1 MGTKTV
7 LVTGA
12 NGYIGKA
19 VACAFVRAG
28 WVTYGLI
35 RSVQS
40 SLSLTAEEIIPIIG
54 SIDDVD
60 SHKVIETLL
69 PSTLDVIVSTTEN
82 TLDYVPH
89 FQNIVGLLQTLSVS
103 STANGVRPLV
113 IFTAGSKD
121 YGVGPHLSDDPDVA
135 PHDELSELHPPP
147 FAAPRVQHTPRIFE
161 SINAFAAVLVRPT
174 NVYGRASSYYSVCF
188 RAGSRAALVENPR
201 ERILIAPTQPNWI
214 SHSLHIDDCAEA
226 YVAIASAP
234 RQTVEGEVFNIS
246 SEHYETAE
254 QIINAI
260 IKEYDIAGGVKYVN
274 LQDVVNHEDASLA
287 MAIGFPQWTSSKKL
301 RVATGWTDRRLPF
314 SSAFH
319 IYRLSY
325 EAASQLRDENV
336 DKIGKTVKSLMST
349 VESV

>member
-19 VACAFVRAG
+19 VAYAFVRAG

-40 SLSLTAEEIIPIIG
+40 SIALTAEEIIPIIG
-54 SIDDVD
+54 SIDDAD
-60 SHKVIETLL
+60 SHKVIKALL

-89 FQNIVGLLQTLSVS
+89 FQNIVSLLQTVSIS

-135 PHDELSELHPPP
+135 PHDELSELRPPP
-147 FAAPRVQHTPRIFE
+147 FAAPRVQHSPRIFE
-161 SINAFAAVLVRPT
+161 STNAFAAVLVRPT

-188 RAGSRAALVENPR
+188 RAGSRASSAENPR
-201 ERILIAPTQPNWI
+201 DRILIAPTQPNWI
-214 SHSLHIDDCAEA
+214 CHSLHIDDCAEA

-246 SEHYETAE
+246 SERYETAE

-274 LQDVVNHEDASLA
+274 LKDVATDEDASLA

-314 SSAFH
+314 SGALH
-319 IYRLSY
+319 IYRLAY
-325 EAASQLRDENV
+325 EAASQLSDQNV
-336 DKIGKTVKSLMST
+336 DRIGKAVKSLMST